1 MTVRRK
7 RNLKKQKDAGG
18 LPQAKALETTAIN
31 PAPDCEPK
39 EKPQAKNSLPVSAVL
54 EILAGEYTGGAG
66 DEPLC
71 RAAHRIAAEAGVL
84 DIYRAKWN
92 AEEEAGGERLP
103 FLLFDRRQCL
113 ELIDFHRRKG
123 NTESARRE
131 SERLVLIEGRLLL
144 ERSSP
149 ARITDEDIAVL
160 EEFIKECGF

>member
-7 RNLKKQKDAGG
+7 RYLKKTQ
-18 LPQAKALETTAIN
+18 ETCLSNTVEHHTSRTQS
-31 PAPDCEPK
+31 APDERPQ
-39 EKPQAKNSLPVSAVL
+39 EKPLAAASLPVSAVL
-54 EILAGEYTGGAG
+54 EILAGEYTGGEK
-66 DEPLC
+66 DESLC

-84 DIYRAKWN
+84 GIYRAKWD
-92 AEEEAGGERLP
+92 AEEEAGGDRLP

-149 ARITDEDIAVL
+149 AKITEEDIAVL